1 MPLLAKLSHQTLVVC
16 YVLQVGAQAIT
27 ELGNAK
33 TDNLTNY
40 LVLKDH
46 KTCIVTIQFHHQTI

>member
-1 MPLLAKLSHQTLVVC
+1 MPLLAKLSHQTLVIC

-40 LVLKDH
+40 LVFEGSQNLYRNH
-46 KTCIVTIQFHHQTI
+46 TISSQ